1 MRCNWKKCISPYKC
15 ECINKANYLRKR
27 RILLESQDV
36 DRLYYRCT
44 FCASTHSIHK
54 KDVPLFTCTNN
65 SDLDW
70 YKCCK
75 RLDTNCIL
83 KKIRNQCILPQD
95 GINLGFLV
103 YCSNCNRYIIQYLN
117 GQQIPCDDDGNVTP
131 NGGTID
137 LSLPGLCKIT
147 YKKT

>member
-1 MRCNWKKCISPYKC
+1 MSYAFLLEYCMRCNWKKCISPYKC

-65 SDLDW
+65 SNLDW

-83 KKIRNQCILPQD
+83 KKICNQCIVPTVIVTLYNTSMVNKYLAMTMATLLLTEELLIFPY
-95 GINLGFLV
+95 LV
-103 YCSNCNRYIIQYLN
+103 C
-117 GQQIPCDDDGNVTP
+117 V
-131 NGGTID
+131 
-137 LSLPGLCKIT
+137 K
-147 YKKT
+147 

>member
-1 MRCNWKKCISPYKC
+1 M
-15 ECINKANYLRKR
+15 
-27 RILLESQDV
+27 
-36 DRLYYRCT
+36 DRLYYHCT

-65 SDLDW
+65 SDLDC

-83 KKIRNQCILPQD
+83 KKICNQCIVQ
-95 GINLGFLV
+95 
-103 YCSNCNRYIIQYLN
+103 NCNCYIIQYLN

-131 NGGTID
+131 NRGTID